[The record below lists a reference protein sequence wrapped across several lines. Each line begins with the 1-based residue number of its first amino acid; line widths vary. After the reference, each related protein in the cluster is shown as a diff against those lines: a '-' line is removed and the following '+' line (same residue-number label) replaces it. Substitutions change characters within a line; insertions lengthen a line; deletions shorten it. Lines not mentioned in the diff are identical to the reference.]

1 MEKLYDLARG
11 TVRLEISGAEPERI
25 LNFCAQNG
33 IEFWDTGPKADF
45 AMQITIHAAD
55 YPLVQSQNGK
65 NGIELRLVAAKG
77 GKNITASMKR
87 RFVLCIGVGV

>member
-33 IEFWDTGPKADF
+33 IEFWDLSL
-45 AMQITIHAAD
+45 IH
-55 YPLVQSQNGK
+55 
-65 NGIELRLVAAKG
+65 I
-77 GKNITASMKR
+77 
-87 RFVLCIGVGV
+87 